1 MLTININISILGAA
15 TDKTVVTDKRKVT
28 FTMDAQNVVVEE
40 NVDQTL
46 EQTIDA
52 MDIDQPPL
60 VYNFP
65 EFIPVSINPVSIN
78 PVSINPVSIN
88 PVTMDIEE
96 QVQAMQIF
104 PVQMEIDHSLKFNK
118 NTLIRSTSCT
128 I

>member
-1 MLTININISILGAA
+1 MLTININISILGAE
-15 TDKTVVTDKRKVT
+15 TDKTKVT
-28 FTMDAQNVVVEE
+28 FTMDTTGQKAETQTVVEGNVV
-40 NVDQTL
+40 DT
-46 EQTIDA
+46 QTIDA

-65 EFIPVSINPVSIN
+65 VS
-78 PVSINPVSIN
+78 
-88 PVTMDIEE
+88 MDIEE

>member
-15 TDKTVVTDKRKVT
+15 TDKTVVTDKRKLT

-78 PVSINPVSIN
+78 PVSINPV
-88 PVTMDIEE
+88 TMDIEE

>member
-15 TDKTVVTDKRKVT
+15 TAATDKRKVT
-28 FTMDAQNVVVEE
+28 FTMDAQNVVAEE

-78 PVSINPVSIN
+78 PVSIT

>member
-78 PVSINPVSIN
+78 PV
-88 PVTMDIEE
+88 TMDIEE

>member
-78 PVSINPVSIN
+78 PVSINPV
-88 PVTMDIEE
+88 TMDIEE